1 MFGPPV
7 GLFGALLCQCRRA
20 DKGPAPGSPTALQ
33 SICVTSVAE
42 ASAMG
47 WLPGVVGSL
56 VCADAAGQGTEVA
69 GGEFS
74 LLAGVGS
81 GDPIPLSGCGLPTLC
96 RWQQAVGE
104 PDSLW
109 DG

>member
-7 GLFGALLCQCRRA
+7 GLFGALRCQCRRA
-20 DKGPAPGSPTALQ
+20 DKGPAPGSLL
-33 SICVTSVAE
+33 S
-42 ASAMG
+42 G
-47 WLPGVVGSL
+47 WPVRRLPGVVGSL

-81 GDPIPLSGCGLPTLC
+81 GDPIPLSGCGLSTLC

-109 DG
+109 DE